1 MGRSAL
7 IRTGLT
13 TLLLAGTW
21 AATGALP
28 SAAAAPAPTGTT
40 APAAEAPASAGL
52 VSAMRR
58 DLGLTESQAT
68 ARIAADKKATAIA
81 GKARGAAGSAYGGS
95 WIDAKSGA
103 LTVAVADARR
113 AGAVRATGA
122 RVELVR
128 YSAGRLNAVKDRIDR
143 LAAGGAVPSGAATD
157 GAASAGASGSA
168 TASAPAGVSSWR
180 VDPATNRVVVDVVA
194 SHKDDNDVRAFVAQ
208 AEKAGPVAVDEVAA
222 RPGTKAAGTVGGDPW
237 YTGNIRCS
245 IGFSVNGGFVTAG
258 HCGQPGGSVTG
269 WDGSYIGNIQGSTFP
284 GNDYAWVNVGSGWWT
299 VPVVLGWGTVSDQL
313 VRGSAAAPVGA
324 AICRSGSTSHW
335 HCGNV
340 QATNVTVNYA
350 QGAVY
355 SMTQTSVC
363 VEGGDSGG
371 SYISGDQAQGV
382 TSGGS
387 GDCTSGGQ
395 SFFQPINPILS
406 HYGLTLQTSA

>member
-1 MGRSAL
+1 MRRSTR

-13 TLLLAGTW
+13 ALLL
-21 AATGALP
+21 TGAF
-28 SAAAAPAPTGTT
+28 AAAGAAPAAQAAPAPAQKT
-40 APAAEAPASAGL
+40 AKAPASAGL
-52 VSAMRR
+52 IAAMRK
-58 DLGLTESQAT
+58 DLGLSEAGAK
-68 ARIAADKKATAIA
+68 ARLAADKKATAVA
-81 GKARGAAGSAYGGS
+81 GKARGAAGPAYGGS
-95 WIDAKSGA
+95 WIDAHTGA
-103 LTVAVADARR
+103 LTVAVTTKKKAA
-113 AGAVRATGA
+113 AVRATGA
-122 RVELVR
+122 AVKLVR
-128 YSAGRLNAVKDRIDR
+128 HSARQLDAAKSRIDK
-143 LAAGGAVPSGAATD
+143 LS
-157 GAASAGASGSA
+157 
-168 TASAPAGVSSWR
+168 TAAPAGVSSWR
-180 VDPATNRVVVDVVA
+180 VDPETNQVVVDVVA
-194 SHKDDNDVRAFVAQ
+194 GRQGDNDVRSFVSRAR
-208 AEKAGPVAVDEVAA
+208 AAGPVAVDQVAA
-222 RPGTKAAGTVGGDPW
+222 RPRTTAAGTVGGDPW
-237 YTGNIRCS
+237 YTGNVRCS

-258 HCGQPGGSVTG
+258 HCGSPGGSVTG

-313 VRGSAAAPVGA
+313 VRGSAVAPVGS

-335 HCGNV
+335 HCGTV

-363 VEGGDSGG
+363 VEAGDSGG
-371 SYISGDQAQGV
+371 AYISGDQAQGV

-387 GDCTSGGQ
+387 GNCTSGGT